1 MDQKYKNKVLRE
13 LSALDTQIV
22 EMAIKLKPHYPEQ
35 MTRECLAATADVLQ
49 ALWNVRTDLRVKA
62 FEFQNGPTQGEA

>member
-1 MDQKYKNKVLRE
+1 MDQKYKNKVMRE

-22 EMAIKLKPHYPEQ
+22 EMAINLKPHYPEQ

-49 ALWNVRTDLRVKA
+49 ALWNVRTDLKVKA